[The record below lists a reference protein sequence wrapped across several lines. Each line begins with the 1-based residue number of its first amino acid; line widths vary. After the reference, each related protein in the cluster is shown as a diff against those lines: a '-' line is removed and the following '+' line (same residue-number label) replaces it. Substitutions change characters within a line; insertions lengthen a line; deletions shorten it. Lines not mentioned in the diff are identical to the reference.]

1 MTTTPK
7 TTTSRATVREAVGVF
22 DGADDL
28 EAAIDGLLT
37 HGFDRAALS
46 LLAGEAA
53 VADKLGHAYQRT
65 RDLEDNPAA
74 ARAAYVSTESYGDAE
89 GGLIGVP
96 LYIGAVTAAGV
107 VIASG
112 GALGLT
118 ILAAAAAGGAGGLLG
133 TVLAGLLDASHAR
146 HIEEQVE
153 KGGLLLWVT
162 VRDPAQQ
169 KLAVEIL
176 ARHGGRDVHVHDMAV
191 G

>member
-7 TTTSRATVREAVGVF
+7 ATVREAVGVF

-28 EAAIDGLLT
+28 EAAIDDLMS

-53 VADKLGHAYQRT
+53 VAEKLGHAYQRT
-65 RDLEDNPAA
+65 RELEDNPAA
-74 ARAAYVSTESYGDAE
+74 AREAYVSTESYGDAE

-96 LYIGAVTAAGV
+96 LYIGAVTAAGA
-107 VIASG
+107 VIATG
-112 GALGLT
+112 GTLGLA
-118 ILAAAAAGGAGGLLG
+118 ILAAVAAGGAGGLLG
-133 TVLAGLLDASHAR
+133 TVLAAWLDAAHAR
-146 HIEEQVE
+146 YIEEQLE

-162 VRDPAQQ
+162 VHDPAQQ
-169 KLAVEIL
+169 KLAVEVL
-176 ARHGGRDVHVHDMAV
+176 ARHSGRDVHIHDLPV